1 MFDLFSMFFLGMS
14 LFVVVF
20 FFTFAFLTSFFA
32 LLSCVFS
39 LFAIVFFAVFFFPLF
54 CFSMNIPTNVYDYGN
69 SYTSH
74 KWVTLHTYR

>member
-14 LFVVVF
+14 LFVV

-32 LLSCVFS
+32 LLSSVFY

-69 SYTSH
+69 S
-74 KWVTLHTYR
+74 LRHTNG